1 MTRAKLPY
9 ERKIVVIALAA
20 TSPLAVLALLLVAY
34 GRFDLWVI
42 ATVIAVVAGSVL
54 VATAVLHES
63 LVHPLRTISNLVAA
77 VREEDYALRGRDAV
91 SDDVLGE
98 IIVELNS
105 LADAMRERKL
115 ATLEAA
121 ALVRIV
127 LNEIDAAVFTFDA
140 ESRLE
145 LVNRAGERLLDDRA
159 ERLIG
164 RTAEELGIR
173 DLFEIETPSTIER
186 TFGATTARWSV
197 RPSAVRS
204 RGRSHRMVVV
214 ADITRSLRQEEVGA
228 WQRIVRVLG
237 HELNNSLGPIR
248 SIASTIAA
256 TLSRDALPESWK
268 SDVQRGIGVIER
280 RSDALTRFMRDY
292 AKLARLPEPNRR
304 RVSLRPLIERCA
316 AIENRM
322 RIEIVPGPETELFAD
337 EDQLEQLLIN
347 LLSNAVDASLET
359 GGGVT
364 MTWHRVNGAVELS
377 VLDEGRGLHSTA
389 NLFVP
394 FFTTKPHGSG
404 IGLVLSRQIAEAH
417 GGTLLLRNR
426 GDRGGCEALLRLDV
440 YATTPR

>member
-1 MTRAKLPY
+1 MTRARRPGRLGY
-9 ERKIVVIALAA
+9 ERKIGLIALAA
-20 TSPLAVLALLLVAY
+20 TLPLAITALLLIAY
-34 GRFDLWVI
+34 GNWDLWII
-42 ATVIAVVAGSVL
+42 ATVAAVAVASLL
-54 VATAVLHES
+54 VATVVLHES

-91 SDDVLGE
+91 GEDALGE
-98 IIVELNS
+98 IILELNA

-140 ESRLE
+140 DGRLE
-145 LVNRAGERLLDDRA
+145 LVNRAGERLLDERA

-164 RTAEELGIR
+164 STADELGIR
-173 DLFEIETPSTIER
+173 DLFEADAPTTIER
-186 TFGATTARWSV
+186 TFGGASARWSV

-214 ADITRSLRQEEVGA
+214 ADITRSLREEEVRA

-268 SDVQRGIGVIER
+268 TDVQRVIGVIER

-292 AKLARLPEPNRR
+292 AKLARLPEPKLRPVN
-304 RVSLRPLIERCA
+304 LRPLIERCA
-316 AIENRM
+316 TIERRM
-322 RIEIVPGPETELFAD
+322 RIDVVPGPDTELLAD

-364 MTWHRVNGAVELS
+364 MTWHRVNGAVEIS
-377 VLDEGRGLHSTA
+377 VLDEGHGLQATA

-417 GGTLLLRNR
+417 GGSLLLRNR
-426 GDRGGCEALLRLDV
+426 GDRSGCEALLRL
-440 YATTPR
+440 AAN